1 MTFWIWIHPRK
12 LTWILK
18 TGIFERR
25 YIKKNIIFGIP
36 PQKLTWNVKNHQIK
50 KPPFLGFHVHF
61 PGCIYVRFRG
71 GVPLQRPFTSLHG
84 PRYFLVGSQHRRWG
98 DSRWKSRRVELA
110 AQDLQGPFKIKVVS
124 WSIQDMNTKMD
135 FGDLEQRF
143 QWIMFK
149 SPNMYKF
156 QISSNIQ

>member
-1 MTFWIWIHPRK
+1 MLDF
-12 LTWILK
+12 
-18 TGIFERR
+18 
-25 YIKKNIIFGIP
+25 
-36 PQKLTWNVKNHQIK
+36 V
-50 KPPFLGFHVHF
+50 
-61 PGCIYVRFRG
+61 G

-84 PRYFLVGSQHRRWG
+84 PRYFLVGSRHRRWG

-143 QWIMFK
+143 QNKLLYSNHQICTNFK
-149 SPNMYKF
+149 
-156 QISSNIQ
+156 ISSKCTSINKNRRNHDPKSNLTLRLSTWRPLGHHAKGVKAHIVSVLGSISEA